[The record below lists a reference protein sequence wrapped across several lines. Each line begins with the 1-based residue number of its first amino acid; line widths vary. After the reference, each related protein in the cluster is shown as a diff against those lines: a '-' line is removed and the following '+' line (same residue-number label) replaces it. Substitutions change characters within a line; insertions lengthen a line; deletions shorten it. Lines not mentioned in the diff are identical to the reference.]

1 MMKKKYENPA
11 CTIRAIDT
19 NSILAGSGNDYDK
32 NGLIN
37 PNSAL
42 SKGNRFYSDD
52 KSGSGIW
59 DNN

>member
-1 MMKKKYENPA
+1 MKKKYENPA
-11 CTIRAIDT
+11 CTVRAIDT

-37 PNSAL
+37 PNSSAL
-42 SKGNRFYSDD
+42 SKRFYSDD